1 MSFLKHNSKWQ
12 HTIHLWS
19 AKFLT
24 LLLTIDHISR
34 PLLIFSCQR
43 QQNGALIFRQNRLPL
58 PTTGVRFFVPMCSN
72 NRKIGFAQRW
82 AYPKLG
88 SFVLINVIWVSRVR
102 TRNNKYMGIFVR
114 CKVDFLSRQ
123 PWRLWILMLGC
134 TLAPVGRVFIGDDD
148 NK

>member
-1 MSFLKHNSKWQ
+1 MATHNTFMKCKIFDPPTYYWPYFTSATDLFMSTPTKRGLDISSKS
-12 HTIHLWS
+12 S
-19 AKFLT
+19 A
-24 LLLTIDHISR
+24 IANDGRS
-34 PLLIFSCQR
+34 
-43 QQNGALIFRQNRLPL
+43 
-58 PTTGVRFFVPMCSN
+58 FFVPMCSN

-134 TLAPVGRVFIGDDD
+134 TLAPRWARLYWRRW
-148 NK
+148 